1 AVAGEFRRR
10 DRGADVID
18 LIAGGEWAVEW
29 NADHCADAGLFAIAK
44 SEPPAGKE
52 KPPLI
57 IARSAARTLS
67 NTALRGRLISSSF
80 HSWKSRLLFL
90 FIREQ
95 IINGRSSETKEVIR
109 WIWNP
114 ARSTFLR
121 SSARL

>member
-1 AVAGEFRRR
+1 MTMRGVAAVAGEFRRR

-52 KPPLI
+52 TPLSI
-57 IARSAARTLS
+57 IPRSAAKIVPK
-67 NTALRGRLISSSF
+67 TALSGRLISNSF

-95 IINGRSSETKEVIR
+95 IINSRSSEMKEVIR
-109 WIWNP
+109 
-114 ARSTFLR
+114 
-121 SSARL
+121 